1 MALGRQRRRDNGPND
16 ADASFGPLVSFFFIF
31 LRVILIFSLFL
42 GATNVFQGL
51 DGFNRSVTTRTG
63 PNDASGVVWAISK
76 FFFLYFFVFFFTTYS
91 CFRYY

>member
-51 DGFNRSVTTRTG
+51 DGFNRTVTTRTG
-63 PNDASGVVWAISK
+63 PNDARCVVWAISK
-76 FFFLYFFVFFFTTYS
+76 FFFIFLRIFFTTYS

>member
-16 ADASFGPLVSFFFIF
+16 ADASFGPLVSFFIF

-51 DGFNRSVTTRTG
+51 DGFNRTVTTRTG
-63 PNDASGVVWAISK
+63 PNDARCVVWAISK
-76 FFFLYFFVFFFTTYS
+76 FFFIFLRIFFTTYS